1 LFTYVP
7 APELF
12 ARGILYEAGRAMVAG
27 TADHP
32 GYKNASGVFTMPTT
46 SLIFGGDV
54 ITNIPTNSNLSLT
67 SIAPTA
73 SDFIFNYGAAASVSA
88 AAGSATVSITL
99 QLSTGSGGTKNSE
112 TLFAGGS
119 SAIFVGGSTNIVF
132 TGTAAQATAFLDNAY
147 VVDNTNNDSF
157 KIKILAADQ
166 PGTGTGNISIAY
178 TTACFVTGTRIAT
191 PDGEVAVESLA
202 AGNMVTT
209 QEGDRRVAWIGTRT
223 YEADMLR
230 AEPWLRPVEIRRG
243 ALGRGLPRRDLLVSP
258 EHAMLVDG
266 VLVRASA
273 LVNGRTIFH
282 AAITGDVTYFHVELE
297 NEHGILFAEGA
308 PTESFRD
315 EGSRVLFDNAAEHTL
330 AHGMAP
336 ALPPLAAPRADEGY
350 QRETNH
356 RLAGGMDEVPAGSI
370 RGHVERLT
378 DGVLEGWIMDAANPL
393 VPVEIEIRVEGK
405 PVGRTIANGYRTDL
419 HRAGIG
425 VGRAGFRFVL
435 PTGCDDVRAVSVVRA
450 FDGANLPVAAT
461 VTV

>member
-1 LFTYVP
+1 
-7 APELF
+7 
-12 ARGILYEAGRAMVAG
+12 MVAG

-46 SLIFGGDV
+46 SLIFGGDE
-54 ITNIPTNSNLSLT
+54 ITNIPTNSGLSLT

-73 SDFIFNYGAAASVSA
+73 SDFIFNYGAAASVST
-88 AAGSATVSITL
+88 AAGSSLVSVTL
-99 QLSTGSGGTKNSE
+99 QVVSGGTGTINHE

-119 SAIFVGGSTNIVF
+119 SAIYAGASTNIVF
-132 TGTAAQATAFLDNAY
+132 TGTGAQATAFLDNAY
-147 VVDNTNNDSF
+147 VVDSTNSDKF
-157 KIKILAADQ
+157 KIKILASD
-166 PGTGTGNISIAY
+166 GVGGNNSVAITYS
-178 TTACFVTGTRIAT
+178 TACFVAGTRIAT

-282 AAITGDVTYFHVELE
+282 APINADVTYFHVELE

-350 QRETNH
+350 QLETIRH

-393 VPVEIEIRVEGK
+393 VPVEIEIRIEGK

-435 PTGCDDVRAVSVVRA
+435 PTGCDDLRAVSVVRA